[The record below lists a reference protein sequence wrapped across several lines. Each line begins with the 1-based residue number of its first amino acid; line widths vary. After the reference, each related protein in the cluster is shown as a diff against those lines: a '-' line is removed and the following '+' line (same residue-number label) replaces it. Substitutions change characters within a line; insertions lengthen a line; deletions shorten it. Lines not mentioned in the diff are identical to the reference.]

1 MIKSEIKANEREAAH
16 LFVRGVAAARG
27 GQRRLA
33 AVLLSR
39 VVQLDPQH
47 EMGWLWLSGVLDD
60 PKEIAFC
67 LRSVLAINPHNERAQ
82 RGLAWLKSRQLL
94 HEGDTAVTA
103 PFARVAPSAV
113 PADPVDP
120 PADDAVQEAPI
131 AWREH
136 VARAFR
142 RLLPQPHQ
150 SSDHTDSWW
159 VGWRHSRREMG
170 QARALLW
177 SMPVL
182 LLTLTLALNYALR
195 VAVERNEA
203 LVAAELAQR
212 ASAAEA
218 HMQPANNTDA
228 PSLDVPAILE
238 AEPAAERAAA
248 ALAYLSRLEEPRA
261 RLRGAIES
269 YRNATSRPGGSS
281 IIHATS
287 AQRLRDEIE
296 QAYAVIAAIEPPE
309 TLAEAHALYLQG
321 LELELTALDHMLAFY
336 SGFRAEDANRAAL
349 TMAEAARRLDQA
361 RRMFDQQRAELSVE
375 GPLPHSYR

>member
-1 MIKSEIKANEREAAH
+1 MIKPEIKANEREAAQ

-82 RGLAWLKSRQLL
+82 RGLAWLNSRQLL
-94 HEGDTAVTA
+94 RDDDPAVTA
-103 PFARVAPSAV
+103 SFARAAPA
-113 PADPVDP
+113 AP
-120 PADDAVQEAPI
+120 PADAPTNGAVQEA
-131 AWREH
+131 AASWRM
-136 VARAFR
+136 RAATTFR
-142 RLLPQPHQ
+142 RLIPAPAP
-150 SSDHTDSWW
+150 SSDHADSWW
-159 VGWRHSRREMG
+159 VGWRHSRQEMG
-170 QARALLW
+170 RARALLW
-177 SMPVL
+177 SMPIL
-182 LLTLTLALNYALR
+182 LLLLTLALNYALR
-195 VAVERNEA
+195 AAVERNEA
-203 LVAAELAQR
+203 LIAAELAQR
-212 ASAAEA
+212 VSAAETQA
-218 HMQPANNTDA
+218 QPVNDA
-228 PSLDVPAILE
+228 AAPLPDVPAILE
-238 AEPAAERAAA
+238 AKLAAEREAA

-281 IIHATS
+281 IVHATS

-296 QAYAVIAAIEPPE
+296 QAYAVIAALEPPA

-336 SGFRAEDANRAAL
+336 SGFRTEDANRAAL
-349 TMAEAARRLDQA
+349 TMADAARRLDQA
-361 RRMFDQQRAELSVE
+361 RQIFDRQRAELSVE
-375 GPLPHSYR
+375 EPLPHTLR

>member
-1 MIKSEIKANEREAAH
+1 MIRSEIKANEREAAQ

-67 LRSVLAINPHNERAQ
+67 LRAALAINPHNERAQ

-94 HEGDTAVTA
+94 RDDDTPLTA
-103 PFARVAPSAV
+103 PFARAAPAASSLV
-113 PADPVDP
+113 PTDSLTNDEEQASVS
-120 PADDAVQEAPI
+120 
-131 AWREH
+131 WRM
-136 VARAFR
+136 RAAQALR
-142 RLLPQPHQ
+142 RLIPAPAP

-159 VGWRHSRREMG
+159 VGWRHSRQEMSR
-170 QARALLW
+170 ARALLW

-182 LLTLTLALNYALR
+182 LLLLTLALNYALR
-195 VAVERNEA
+195 AAVERNEA
-203 LVAAELAQR
+203 LIAAELAQWMN
-212 ASAAEA
+212 AEPQAPPVNDAEA
-218 HMQPANNTDA
+218 
-228 PSLDVPAILE
+228 PSPDIPAILE
-238 AEPAAERAAA
+238 PELAAEREAAT
-248 ALAYLSRLEEPRA
+248 LAYLSRLEAPRA

-281 IIHATS
+281 IVHATS

-296 QAYAVIAAIEPPE
+296 QAYAVIAALDPPE

-336 SGFRAEDANRAAL
+336 RGFRAEDANRAAL
-349 TMAEAARRLDQA
+349 AMADAAQRLGRA
-361 RRMFDQQRAELSVE
+361 RQMFDRQQAELSFG
-375 GPLPHSYR
+375 GPSPHSPR

>member
-1 MIKSEIKANEREAAH
+1 MIKSEIKANEREAAQ

-67 LRSVLAINPHNERAQ
+67 LRSVLAINPHNEPAQ

-94 HEGDTAVTA
+94 HDDNTAITA
-103 PFARVAPSAV
+103 PFARAAPAALPAAPSESST
-113 PADPVDP
+113 
-120 PADDAVQEAPI
+120 DDEAQEAPGS
-131 AWREH
+131 WR
-136 VARAFR
+136 ARMAGAFR
-142 RLLPQPHQ
+142 RLISTPTP
-150 SSDHTDSWW
+150 SSDHADSWW
-159 VGWRHSRREMG
+159 VGWRHSRQEMG
-170 QARALLW
+170 RARALLW
-177 SMPVL
+177 IMPVL
-182 LLTLTLALNYALR
+182 LLLLTLALNYALR
-195 VAVERNEA
+195 AAVERNEA
-203 LVAAELAQR
+203 LIAAELAQR
-212 ASAAEA
+212 VNAAEA
-218 HMQPANNTDA
+218 QA
-228 PSLDVPAILE
+228 PPVNDVNAALPDVPAILAPE
-238 AEPAAERAAA
+238 LAAEREAAL
-248 ALAYLSRLEEPRA
+248 LAYLSRLEEPRA

-281 IIHATS
+281 IVHATS
-287 AQRLRDEIE
+287 AQRLRNEIE
-296 QAYAVIAAIEPPE
+296 QAYAVIAALEPPE
-309 TLAEAHALYLQG
+309 TLAEAHALYLEG

-361 RRMFDQQRAELSVE
+361 RQVFDRQREELSVE
-375 GPLPHSYR
+375 EPLPHAIR

>member
-1 MIKSEIKANEREAAH
+1 MIKSEIKANEREAAQ

-60 PKEIAFC
+60 PQEIAFC
-67 LRSVLAINPHNERAQ
+67 LRSALAINPHNERAQ
-82 RGLAWLKSRQLL
+82 RGLEWLKSRRLL
-94 HEGDTAVTA
+94 RDDDTAIPA
-103 PFARVAPSAV
+103 PFARVAPAAATTAS
-113 PADPVDP
+113 PT
-120 PADDAVQEAPI
+120 DDEVQEAPLS
-131 AWREH
+131 WR
-136 VARAFR
+136 ARMAGAFR
-142 RLLPQPHQ
+142 RLVPQSAP
-150 SSDHTDSWW
+150 SSDHADSWW
-159 VGWRHSRREMG
+159 VGWRHSRQEMG
-170 QARALLW
+170 RARALLW

-182 LLTLTLALNYALR
+182 LLLLTLALNYALR
-195 VAVERNEA
+195 AAVERNEA
-203 LVAAELAQR
+203 LIAAELAQQV
-212 ASAAEA
+212 SAAGA
-218 HMQPANNTDA
+218 QAQPANHADA
-228 PSLDVPAILE
+228 PLPDAPAILA
-238 AEPAAERAAA
+238 AELAAEREAAT
-248 ALAYLSRLEEPRA
+248 LAYLSRLEEPRA

-281 IIHATS
+281 IVHATS

-296 QAYAVIAAIEPPE
+296 QAYAVIAAIEPPA

-321 LELELTALDHMLAFY
+321 LELELAALDHMLAFY

-361 RRMFDQQRAELSVE
+361 RQVFERQRAELSVE
-375 GPLPHSYR
+375 GPLPHTIR

>member
-1 MIKSEIKANEREAAH
+1 MIKSEIKANEREAAQ

-33 AVLLSR
+33 AVLLSK

-94 HEGDTAVTA
+94 PDDDTPLSV
-103 PFARVAPSAV
+103 PFARPAPA
-113 PADPVDP
+113 ALP
-120 PADDAVQEAPI
+120 PADSSTNGAVQEAAA
-131 AWREH
+131 AWSSRL
-136 VARAFR
+136 ANAFR
-142 RLLPQPHQ
+142 RLIPQTAP
-150 SSDHTDSWW
+150 SSDHADSWW
-159 VGWRHSRREMG
+159 VGWRHSRQEMSR
-170 QARALLW
+170 ARALLW

-182 LLTLTLALNYALR
+182 LLLFTLALNYALR
-195 VAVERNEA
+195 AAVERNEA
-203 LVAAELAQR
+203 LIAAELAQR
-212 ASAAEA
+212 VSAAEPQA
-218 HMQPANNTDA
+218 QPVSDAGA
-228 PSLDVPAILE
+228 PSPDVPAILE
-238 AEPAAERAAA
+238 PELAAEREAA

-281 IIHATS
+281 IVHATS

-296 QAYAVIAAIEPPE
+296 QAYAVIAALEPPA

-321 LELELTALDHMLAFY
+321 LELELKALDHMLAFY
-336 SGFRAEDANRAAL
+336 SGFRTEDANRAAL
-349 TMAEAARRLDQA
+349 TMADAARRLDQA
-361 RRMFDQQRAELSVE
+361 RQVFDQQRAELSLE
-375 GPLPHSYR
+375 GPLPHTLR

>member
-1 MIKSEIKANEREAAH
+1 MIRSEIKANEREAAQ

-67 LRSVLAINPHNERAQ
+67 LHAALAINPHNERAQ

-94 HEGDTAVTA
+94 RDDDTPLTA
-103 PFARVAPSAV
+103 PFARAAPAALPVAPAASSPDGEV
-113 PADPVDP
+113 RK
-120 PADDAVQEAPI
+120 APMS
-131 AWREH
+131 WQ
-136 VARAFR
+136 ARAAQALR
-142 RLLPQPHQ
+142 RLIPAPAP

-159 VGWRHSRREMG
+159 VGWRHSRQEMSR
-170 QARALLW
+170 ARALLW

-182 LLTLTLALNYALR
+182 LLLLTLALNYALR
-195 VAVERNEA
+195 AAVERNEA
-203 LVAAELAQR
+203 LIAAELAQR
-212 ASAAEA
+212 ASAAEPQSPPVNGA
-218 HMQPANNTDA
+218 EA
-228 PSLDVPAILE
+228 PSPDIPAILE
-238 AEPAAERAAA
+238 PELAAEREAAT
-248 ALAYLSRLEEPRA
+248 LAYLSRLEEPRA

-281 IIHATS
+281 IVHATS

-296 QAYAVIAAIEPPE
+296 QAYAVIAALDPPE

-336 SGFRAEDANRAAL
+336 RGFRAEDANRAAL
-349 TMAEAARRLDQA
+349 AMADAAQRLGRA
-361 RRMFDQQRAELSVE
+361 RQMFDRQQAELSFG
-375 GPLPHSYR
+375 GPSPHSPR

>member
-94 HEGDTAVTA
+94 QEGDAAVTA
-103 PFARVAPSAV
+103 PFARVAPSAA
-113 PADPVDP
+113 PADPADS
-120 PADDAVQEAPI
+120 PADDAVQEAPV
-131 AWREH
+131 AWRER

-182 LLTLTLALNYALR
+182 LLLLTLALNYALR

-228 PSLDVPAILE
+228 LSPDVSAILE
-238 AEPAAERAAA
+238 AESAAEREAA

-281 IIHATS
+281 IVHATS